1 MGIYYKNLNGYCDMG
16 IYYIKYSIAHY
27 SQLPY
32 YFVLKNKTQ
41 NTCNLWPN
49 IVFIYIW
56 VVHSIT
62 GLVGPNYTCPPLPK
76 WLRGAPGTCAKC
88 PPLDPLLRRYAGGG
102 TRGLGWIN

>member
-62 GLVGPNYTCPPLPK
+62 GLVGPNYTCPPPPQMVARGP
-76 WLRGAPGTCAKC
+76 WYLRKVPS
-88 PPLDPLLRRYAGGG
+88 P
-102 TRGLGWIN
+102 